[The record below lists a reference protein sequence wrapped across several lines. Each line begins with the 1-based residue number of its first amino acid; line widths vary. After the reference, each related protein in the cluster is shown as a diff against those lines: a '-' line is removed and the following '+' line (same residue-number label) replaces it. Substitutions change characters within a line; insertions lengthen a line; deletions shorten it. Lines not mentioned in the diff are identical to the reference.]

1 MYYFTSTINQLFFSA
16 DLPEGEK
23 NKMIKYLEFLDES
36 GVGEIIHDEVVK
48 DYSKGGRTPYDPYRL
63 FAAIIYAF
71 SNYQV
76 LSSVWFSSQHLVLRV
91 L

>member
-16 DLPEGEK
+16 DIPEGEK

-36 GVGEIIHDEVVK
+36 GVGDIIHDEVAK

-63 FAAIIYAF
+63 FMLFQNILVPYVKLKKAF
-71 SNYQV
+71 
-76 LSSVWFSSQHLVLRV
+76 LLILDLCFS
-91 L
+91 